1 MSELSR
7 GPLALF
13 PVPSGPPVPERSP
26 LICEA
31 VPGGP
36 RAVPT
41 VVQVVPVPPPYRGD
55 RGPDRLP
62 TAITGASRKAQIRVH
77 SCHAPILAGLDADV
91 AALSVAVDP
100 YPLTPLG
107 EVEALRDSRRTYD
120 LRQMRLDRRDHWTIP
135 GHPPSPRHPVVAEHR
150 CGHPIPDDWKAP
162 PAPPAPTPE
171 EF

>member
-1 MSELSR
+1 M
-7 GPLALF
+7 
-13 PVPSGPPVPERSP
+13 
-26 LICEA
+26 
-31 VPGGP
+31 
-36 RAVPT
+36 
-41 VVQVVPVPPPYRGD
+41 
-55 RGPDRLP
+55 
-62 TAITGASRKAQIRVH
+62 TAITGANRRASIRVH

-162 PAPPAPTPE
+162 PTPPAPTPE